1 MNTASVTAP
10 VRMASR
16 LAANGLALA
25 VLFASALP
33 AQQPAALRH
42 PAFVEV
48 VGPDGTAVAGAEV
61 RAFHRGGA
69 AWPGDA
75 DDRVTALA
83 DRRGIALLRLLPGE
97 YSVHA
102 MVAPGFERAAVSE
115 MHDGLRQGARCTLQL
130 GPALPPQQVLLDG
143 LSTWMDRGPLRVR
156 VAAAATQFE
165 WRDLLVDTAPP
176 MPPIGMLAVFDRDG
190 RALWGARIENGEV
203 TSQRADVARLVGA
216 PHAFAVRVVGPGRAP
231 VAGAV
236 VTRCFSADF
245 APRATEAIGLPR
257 SAELLRSVLGA
268 TDAEG
273 FLHTQVAYDHGSGGD
288 GGVVVEARAEGL
300 GAGRASVTLGVATRD
315 RAAFEPGDLVLEVA
329 MTKPLP
335 LHVEP
340 PMAGELTL
348 FGVVP
353 GAPWAAQRAEG
364 VERLRIGA
372 DGIASMPWPHWN
384 AWRHKT
390 DRPSTEAPSGPLRL
404 ARFDVPEQATA
415 WSIVEPGDERA
426 VVAVAATTTRIAVL
440 DENGGAAAGLHVAL
454 WPAHPDAFGVVL
466 EAPIAVDH
474 RGRASVRI
482 GRGRWLLVAFD
493 DRRFAYHVFDGAVR
507 PETLQL
513 CLQVAASTRLR
524 LVDANGEPCAGE
536 LLRLRS
542 TISGSERCEWYE
554 PLLLDLQRGMW
565 RTWQGLH
572 RTDAEGCVQVP
583 VADFPGTRSEVY
595 VGEVGAGRGL
605 RRSIRRLE
613 PGGTVTVQ
621 RR

>member
-1 MNTASVTAP
+1 MNTNPLAVLQR
-10 VRMASR
+10 VASR
-16 LAANGLALA
+16 LATNGLAIA
-25 VLFASALP
+25 ALFASVLA

-48 VGPDGTAVAGAEV
+48 VGADGKAVAGAEV
-61 RAFHRGGA
+61 RAFHRGGE
-69 AWPGDA
+69 AWPGDT

-102 MVAPGFERAAVSE
+102 MLAPGFERAAVSDVQ
-115 MHDGLRQGARCTLQL
+115 DGLRQGVRCTLQL
-130 GPALPPQQVLLDG
+130 GPALLPQKVVLDG
-143 LSTWMDRGPLRVR
+143 LGGWLDRGPLRVR

-190 RALWGARIENGEV
+190 RALWGTRIQNGEEP
-203 TSQRADVARLVGA
+203 SSRPDVARLVGA

-236 VTRCFSADF
+236 VSRCFPADF
-245 APRATEAIGLPR
+245 APKAAEVIGATR

-273 FLHTQVAYDHGSGGD
+273 FLHTQIAYDHRAGGD

-300 GAGRASVTLGVATRD
+300 GAGRASVTLSVATRD
-315 RAAFEPGDLVLEVA
+315 RATFEPGDLVLEVA
-329 MTKPLP
+329 LTKALP

-340 PMAGELTL
+340 PTAGELTL

-364 VERLRIGA
+364 VERLRVGA
-372 DGIASMPWPHWN
+372 DGIGAMPWPHWN
-384 AWRHKT
+384 AWRQEL

-404 ARFDVPEQATA
+404 ARLDVPERATA
-415 WSIVEPGDERA
+415 WSIVEPGDGRA
-426 VVAVAATTTRIAVL
+426 VVAVATTTTRIAVL
-440 DENGGAAAGLHVAL
+440 DENGGATAGLHVAL
-454 WPAHPDAFGVVL
+454 WPAHPDASGVVL

-493 DRRFAYHVFDGAVR
+493 DRRFAYHKFDGAVR
-507 PETLQL
+507 PEELQL
-513 CLQVAASTRLR
+513 SLQVAASASLC
-524 LVDANGEPCAGE
+524 LLDAGGEPCAGE
-536 LLRLRS
+536 LMRLRP
-542 TISGSERCEWYE
+542 TISGAEDGEWYE

-572 RTDAEGCVQVP
+572 RTDDEGCVRVP
-583 VADFPGTRSEVY
+583 VADFPGTQAAVHI
-595 VGEVGAGRGL
+595 VEVGSGGGV
-605 RRSIRRLE
+605 RSRIRKLQ

-621 RR
+621 RL